1 MTFSDIT
8 GPART
13 ALIIAGVGFFIT
25 FDSYSSSTI
34 NGVRSCSYTD
44 YAALVFGALAILFGA
59 IAAGR
64 TAGGPD
70 DSRQMN
76 MALSLGAVAIGG
88 YHLLRGF
95 GIIGG
100 PC

>member
-13 ALIIAGVGFFIT
+13 AAIMAGLGFFISVT
-25 FDSYSSSTI
+25 SFSRS
-34 NGVRSCSYTD
+34 NMGGVYSCSFTD
-44 YAALVFGALAILFGA
+44 YGALFFGALAILFGG
-59 IAAGR
+59 IAAAR
-64 TAGGPD
+64 TAGGPSD
-70 DSRQMN
+70 AKGVN
-76 MALSLGAVAIGG
+76 MALSLGALAIGL